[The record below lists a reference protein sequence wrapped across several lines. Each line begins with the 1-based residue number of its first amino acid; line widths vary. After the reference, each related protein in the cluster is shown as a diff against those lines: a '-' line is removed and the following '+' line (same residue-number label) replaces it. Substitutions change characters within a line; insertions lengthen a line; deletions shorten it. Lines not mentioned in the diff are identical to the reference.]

1 MEKRYV
7 YIFVKKFG
15 LNGKQKL
22 EKFILDTRVL
32 FQEIAKN
39 KNRYALSSEQLI
51 KAIKKNWI
59 NDFDVLNKKEY
70 IGEFVES
77 GESVINSRM
86 TLEERKEIIK
96 EEFEKMDKNAEL
108 YISDPFIFGNYSA
121 MEESLEYLKV
131 IFETLKPSKINIYYK
146 TGIEINKEFILN
158 KIKEFCGYEAYT
170 NNVICKNNNEIHDR
184 FYITNNTGK
193 CLGTSISGIHNKL
206 FLISNINRQDI
217 QDIKEFL
224 GTIE

>member
-22 EKFILDTRVL
+22 EKFILDTGVL
-32 FQEIAKN
+32 LQEFAKN
-39 KNRYALSSEQLI
+39 ENRYALSSEQLI
-51 KAIKKNWI
+51 KAIEKDWI

-96 EEFEKMDKNAEL
+96 EEFEKMDKNTEL
-108 YISDPFIFGNYSA
+108 YVSDPFIFGNYSA
-121 MEESLEYLKV
+121 TEESLEYLKV

-146 TGIEINKEFILN
+146 TGLFCALFNCTKKFFYILN
-158 KIKEFCGYEAYT
+158 ILMVNIAY
-170 NNVICKNNNEIHDR
+170 
-184 FYITNNTGK
+184 
-193 CLGTSISGIHNKL
+193 
-206 FLISNINRQDI
+206 
-217 QDIKEFL
+217 
-224 GTIE
+224 

>member
-15 LNGKQKL
+15 SNGKQEL
-22 EKFILDTRVL
+22 EKFILDTGVL
-32 FQEIAKN
+32 YQEFAKN
-39 KNRYALSSEQLI
+39 KNRYALNSEQLI
-51 KAIKKNWI
+51 KAIKKDWI
-59 NDFDVLNKKEY
+59 NDFDILNEKEY
-70 IGEFVES
+70 IGEFVAS

-86 TLEERKEIIK
+86 SLEERKKIIK
-96 EEFEKMDKNAEL
+96 EEFEKMDKNMEL
-108 YISDPFIFGNYSA
+108 YVSDPFIFGNYST

-146 TGIEINKEFILN
+146 TNIETNKRFILN
-158 KIKEFCGYEAYT
+158 KIKEFCGYGDDT
-170 NNVICKNNNEIHDR
+170 NNIICKNNNEIHDR

-206 FLISNINRQDI
+206 FLISNIERQDI

-224 GTIE
+224 DTIE